1 MSKLARCLLFISSF
15 ISLQSSSQNLVK
27 NPSLEPIHCNWD
39 FQSDPKYYQ
48 KYLKHWFIEEKS
60 YSSLYISKCSVNE
73 RNRPPEFGI
82 FHDNYQRVEFDSSH
96 VSLAAGSFSVRFNE
110 RNGPNIWEWDY
121 LNGNLKKQLKKD
133 YIYVGAFYCNLMDF
147 HDWSRDYQNANN
159 EEISFYPVYYI
170 SHLDMRVADKHII
183 RDSFS
188 TQYGAPIVAYTQ
200 VQNPRD
206 RMLSDTMNFMEVKD
220 TFVAKGNER
229 VIQIGDFFP
238 IDSVIGAPLCCTDTF
253 KRYSRII
260 QYYIDGVSVF
270 AYPDLPNDTLTIC
283 AGDSIAISP
292 HVPPGTS
299 FYWANGDSNQVNWV
313 RQSGWVVCETHT
325 RFSYAQDSVYVNVVS
340 KTDKSFIIND
350 TTICKDQMLN
360 VALPNIGGLFI
371 TWSDNVQGFNRTL
384 KNEGAYSYT
393 VNGSNC
399 TWQHS
404 FKLIQDSLNIN
415 IGNDTT
421 VCIDS
426 KISLEVD
433 AFDSEIKWSN
443 GSSANKV
450 SVGSGAHTVIVK
462 RNGCVAY
469 DTIQIGEVNYPWVNI
484 YDTSLCASD
493 AYKIDFNG
501 WANYSFKWSN
511 GSNASS
517 FTTKEGGEY
526 FVNVKTPCNEFTDS
540 FNLEFINCNC
550 ELFIPNA
557 ITPNANGIN
566 EYFTIA
572 SNCSIKKLSIKVFNL
587 WGQQIFESDDYQN
600 NWSPQQLAMGNYFYL
615 VNAELYNLKGEKTL
629 IDTSGNL
636 LLIK

>member
-1 MSKLARCLLFISSF
+1 MNKLAKCLLFLSGF
-15 ISLQSSSQNLVK
+15 ISLHSFSQNLVK
-27 NPSLEPIHCNWD
+27 NPSLEPDTCNWEYRTD
-39 FQSDPKYYQ
+39 HQYNQYLSNWVIDSDVNQFMSYCSRDKRYRPP
-48 KYLKHWFIEEKS
+48 FGNSFGKS
-60 YSSLYISKCSVNE
+60 YQDVL
-73 RNRPPEFGI
+73 
-82 FHDNYQRVEFDSSH
+82 FDSSH
-96 VSLAAGSFSVRFNE
+96 VYLNAGSYSIRYGE
-110 RNGPNIWEWDY
+110 RNGPSVWRWDY
-121 LNGNLKKQLKKD
+121 LNGYLNSKLEKD
-133 YIYVGAFYCNLMDF
+133 YVYVGAFYCNLLTF
-147 HDWSRDYQNANN
+147 RHSDYRNK
-159 EEISFYPVYYI
+159 EGELVGLYPTFYI
-170 SHLDMRVADKHII
+170 SHLDMRVADEHIQ
-183 RDSFS
+183 RDHLIG
-188 TQYGAPIVAYTQ
+188 TQGDGPIVSYTQ
-200 VQNPRD
+200 VQNPRY
-206 RMLSDTMNFMEVKD
+206 RLLNDTMNFMEVKD